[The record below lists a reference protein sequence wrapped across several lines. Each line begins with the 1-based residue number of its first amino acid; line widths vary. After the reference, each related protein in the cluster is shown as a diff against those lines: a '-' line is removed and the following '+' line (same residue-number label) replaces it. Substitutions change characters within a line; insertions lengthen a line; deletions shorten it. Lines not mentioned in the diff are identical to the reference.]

1 MSELKHFH
9 APETSPSAAPLSP
22 AVRAGDFVYV
32 SGQVP
37 VCADGSIAPHDIETQ
52 TTQVM
57 KNIEKALKLAGCEMK
72 DVCKTTAWLH
82 DARDFGRFNK
92 AYAAFFEPG
101 KFPARTTSEA
111 RLMINILVE
120 IEAIAYKPL

>member
-1 MSELKHFH
+1 MSKIEHFH

-22 AVRAGDFVYV
+22 AVRAGDYVYV

-37 VCADGSIAPHDIETQ
+37 VFEDGAIAPHDIEAQ
-52 TTQVM
+52 TAQVM
-57 KNIEKALKLAGCEMK
+57 KNIEKALKLAGCELT

-92 AYAAFFEPG
+92 AYSAFFEPG

-111 RLMINILVE
+111 KLMINILVE
-120 IEAIAYKPL
+120 IEAIAYKPV

>member
-1 MSELKHFH
+1 MSKIEHFH

-22 AVRAGDFVYV
+22 AVRAGDFVFV

-37 VCADGSIAPHDIETQ
+37 VMDDGSVAAHDIEAQ

-57 KNIEKALKLAGCEMK
+57 KNIEKALKLAGCEMA

-92 AYAAFFEPG
+92 AYSAFFTPG

-111 RLMINILVE
+111 KLMINILVE
-120 IEAIAYKPL
+120 IEAVAYKPL